1 MGVEGV
7 DALTKKLGGF
17 IWFNKVGQAIPLS
30 VRNKRVERDFFPV
43 GHRHHCA
50 LAECA

>member
-1 MGVEGV
+1 MGVKGLRLW
-7 DALTKKLGGF
+7 AKKLGGF

-30 VRNKRVERDFFPV
+30 VRNKRVERDFFPI
-43 GHRHHCA
+43 GHRQYCA